1 MVMMYAPPIVF
12 RYGDLHQAELRAE
25 VRRDRLTATCQ
36 PDVSAMRRITSRL
49 GTAAVSRIMA
59 PLARTSPMPP
69 ASDMRD
75 PLTRG
80 AI

>member
-1 MVMMYAPPIVF
+1 MVMMSAPPIVY

-25 VRRDRLTATCQ
+25 VRRDRLAATCQ
-36 PDVSAMRRITSRL
+36 PDVSAMRRITARL
-49 GTAAVSRIMA
+49 ETAAMARIVA
-59 PLARTSPMPP
+59 PFARTSPMPP

-80 AI
+80 AM